1 MLAFLS
7 SLWARIAGIGAA
19 VLAVLA
25 AVWWIRRDARNDA
38 LRDVQ
43 HETDRRELQDRR
55 IVDDVEADVAGLD
68 ARERRERLRRY
79 SRN

>member
-7 SLWARIAGIGAA
+7 SLWAKIAGIGTA
-19 VLAVLA
+19 VLGVLA
-25 AVWWIRRDARNDA
+25 AVLWLRRDARRDA

-43 HETDRRELQDRR
+43 HETDKRELQDRR